1 MRPGAYLDQAVERVP
16 LAEHV
21 GKSGAALERVVLAD
35 GRRLVVKR
43 LSPATDL
50 VMALTGDDVGREYLL
65 WSSGVLDTLP
75 AGVGHAVV
83 DGWRE
88 TDCTVVV
95 MRDLG
100 DAVLTWR
107 DRLSRDRWLFLLTR
121 VTRMYRAFLGRAP
134 EGLTPLTSLVGMF
147 SPRRLEPHAADAN
160 PLARLAL
167 RGWQIFED
175 TAPDDVAGPVMDLLG
190 DPAPLTDALAAR
202 PTTLVHGD
210 LATVNMAFE
219 GDGLTLLDWA
229 LPSAGPAATDLVR
242 FIAGCSSVVEVT
254 REQMIED
261 FRRLAGP
268 AHDEAALRLALLG
281 GLIWLGWNKAL
292 DAADNPD
299 PATRERERADLAWWL
314 REARA
319 TLESG
324 LL

>member
-1 MRPGAYLDQAVERVP
+1 M
-16 LAEHV
+16 
-21 GKSGAALERVVLAD
+21 
-35 GRRLVVKR
+35 
-43 LSPATDL
+43 
-50 VMALTGDDVGREYLL
+50 
-65 WSSGVLDTLP
+65 
-75 AGVGHAVV
+75 V

-100 DAVLTWR
+100 YAVLTWR
-107 DRLSRDRWLFLLTR
+107 ARLSRDWWLFLLTR

-147 SPRRLEPHAADAN
+147 SLRRLEPHAADAN

-175 TAPDDVAGPVMDLLG
+175 TAPPDVAGPVMDLLA

-229 LPSAGPAATDLVR
+229 LPSAGPAAMDLVR
-242 FIAGCSSVVEVT
+242 FIAGCSSVVDVT

-261 FRRLAGP
+261 FRPTRRPGSASARISTGGCARPGP
-268 AHDEAALRLALLG
+268 RSSPACSEPRVFCREGPLDG
-281 GLIWLGWNKAL
+281 GRG
-292 DAADNPD
+292 
-299 PATRERERADLAWWL
+299 RG
-314 REARA
+314 AR
-319 TLESG
+319 
-324 LL
+324 